1 MRLRDLR
8 WYILASIII
17 LISYAGIAFCYYL
30 PVRAKAEDGMK
41 VLGLE
46 ATVNTASIAEEK
58 INSVYDTFII
68 DTNSI
73 EEQPYVAGL
82 ASHFF
87 KSGVNPERR
96 IVLKRDKDITG
107 SLKTDYYFFFYKEV
121 DTSINENGFVVG
133 KMLLSDVLK
142 SVETDG
148 VNIYDLYI
156 HEKSGAVYYHNTDND
171 VALMAQLM
179 GLKSF
184 NLLDEADTYNGVYT
198 IDNQSG
204 VLSGCRFFDIY
215 MSVFIPIDAPYLAIE
230 WVLEQAMA
238 FYIMGVVVVAAM
250 LILLIFGCRK
260 CSKLLRV
267 DRHATEKTKAV
278 VLRIDLD
285 GNIIFTNKTFKQM
298 YGVKR
303 LLNVETIIDVD
314 TQESILKTVKEN
326 RAFECSI
333 TVDDDV
339 HYLHLSPLKIARSY
353 YLMGTDIT
361 IDYLRRKHL
370 FLMNGRNEITNADN
384 SFSLTNNYKHIV
396 SSAELYDIAFIQY
409 NITKYEEIIG
419 VFGRTNF
426 NTLLNEFLASIHETY
441 ENLSIYHIDDAKF
454 IVIFPNNSIDEIIPK
469 INESLE
475 NLRRPFQIKQ
485 NHIYVKC
492 KVIVYNLKKED
503 ADTTELDTIKQ
514 KLELAYKN
522 IADFSSKDFIVYEPA
537 MDSAIEYAEE
547 MEKDLVKGLANDEFR
562 MYLQPQYDVIS
573 NKIDGFEALIRWMNP
588 KYIEKSPQMFIE
600 LAEQRGYMLDI
611 GRYVVK
617 ETFRLAK
624 QLEEYGVHI
633 SMNVSPIQLLQV
645 GFVQQL
651 CDEFNVLRLK
661 PGSVAI
667 EITETFLMG
676 NFQLMTE
683 KLKLLKEHGFHIH
696 LDDFCT
702 GYSSML
708 YLKDL
713 PVDTIKIDK
722 EFTKFIETSKVHNSI
737 VKTICNLG
745 TALDLDIICEGVE
758 TEAQSDIV
766 KKFGARLIQGY
777 LIGKAVPFDDAVKL
791 LEKYNKKK

>member
-17 LISYAGIAFCYYL
+17 LISYACIAFCYYL
-30 PVRAKAEDGMK
+30 PVRAKAEDAMK

-46 ATVNTASIAEEK
+46 ATVNTANIAEEK
-58 INSVYDTFII
+58 VNSLYDTFIV
-68 DTNSI
+68 DTSAI
-73 EEQPYVAGL
+73 EAQPYVAGL

-87 KSGVNPERR
+87 KSDVDPERK
-96 IVLKRDKDITG
+96 IILKRDKDVTA
-107 SLKTDYYFFFYKEV
+107 SLNTDYYFFFYKEV
-121 DTSINENGFVVG
+121 SMDVDPNGFVVG
-133 KMLLSDVLK
+133 KFLLSDVLN
-142 SVETDG
+142 SVETET
-148 VNIYDLYI
+148 NTIFDLYI
-156 HEKSGAVYYHNTDND
+156 HEKSGAVYYENTGNNT
-171 VALMAQLM
+171 VLMSQLM

-184 NLLDEADTYNGVYT
+184 DLLNESETYNGVYS
-198 IDNQSG
+198 INKQSG
-204 VLSGCRFFDIY
+204 VLSGCQFFDVY
-215 MSVFIPIDAPYLAIE
+215 MSVFIPIDAPYLAID
-230 WVLEQAMA
+230 WVVDQALT
-238 FYIMGVVVVAAM
+238 FYIIGVIVVGAM
-250 LILLIFGCRK
+250 LVLLVLGCRK

-278 VLRIDLD
+278 VIRIDLN

-298 YGVKR
+298 YGVKK
-303 LLNVETIIDVD
+303 LLNVENIIDVD
-314 TQESILKTVKEN
+314 TQESILQTVKEN

-333 TVDDDV
+333 TVDDEA

-361 IDYLRRKHL
+361 LDYLRRKHL

-396 SSAELYDIAFIQY
+396 TNSEIYDIAFVQY

-441 ENLSIYHIDDAKF
+441 ESMSIYHIDDAKF
-454 IVIFPNNSIDEIIPK
+454 IVVFPNNAIDEVVTK

-492 KVIVYNLKKED
+492 KVVVYNLKKEQ
-503 ADTTELDTIKQ
+503 AESVELDEIKQ

-522 IADFSSKDFIVYEPA
+522 IADFSSKDFIIYEPA

-562 MYLQPQYDVIS
+562 MYLQPQYDVVL
-573 NKIDGFEALIRWMNP
+573 NRIDGFEALIRWMNP
-588 KYIEKSPQMFIE
+588 KYIEKSPQTFIE

-624 QLEEYGVHI
+624 ELEPYNVHI

-651 CDEFNVLRLK
+651 CDEFNVLKLK

-722 EFTKFIETSKVHNSI
+722 EFTKFIETSKVHHSI

-745 TALDLDIICEGVE
+745 TALDMDIICEGVE
-758 TEAQSDIV
+758 TEGQSELV

-777 LIGKAVPFDDAVKL
+777 LIGKAVPFEDAVRL
-791 LEKYNKKK
+791 LDKYNKK